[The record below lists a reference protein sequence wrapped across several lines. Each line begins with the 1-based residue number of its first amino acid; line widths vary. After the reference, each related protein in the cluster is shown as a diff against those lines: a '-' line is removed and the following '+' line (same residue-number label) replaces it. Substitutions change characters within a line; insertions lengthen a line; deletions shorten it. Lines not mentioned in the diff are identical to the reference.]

1 MEIIRVSKDLRAYTR
16 STQARMIAGFLLL
29 VFIVG
34 DGLIFI
40 FYGKGAGLAGLICLF
55 AALLPVLLVI
65 FFLWVADRVV
75 ENQR

>member
-1 MEIIRVSKDLRAYTR
+1 
-16 STQARMIAGFLLL
+16 MIAGFLLL

-65 FFLWVADRVV
+65 FFLWLADRVV

>member
-1 MEIIRVSKDLRAYTR
+1 MSKDLRAYAR
-16 STQARMIAGFLLL
+16 STQARLIAGFLLL

-40 FYGKGAGLAGLICLF
+40 FYGKGAGLAGLICLS

-65 FFLWVADRVV
+65 FFLWLADRVV

>member
-1 MEIIRVSKDLRAYTR
+1 VSKDLREFAR
-16 STQARMIAGFLLL
+16 STQVRLIAGFLLL

-40 FYGKGAGLAGLICLF
+40 IYGTGAGLAGLVCLLG
-55 AALLPVLLVI
+55 ALLPVLLVV

-75 ENQR
+75 EKQD